1 MNRKATETEYSRLE
15 VITSEFLLALRES
28 GVPSAYRVRNLVLDY
43 YSTERGF
50 IRLFQIKV
58 DARLASPIAKCWDLA
73 VNADHDWAF
82 RDMSSQII
90 EQFDDNWTTCN
101 RLLATRIMQSIGKW
115 KRLSPDPTWEARIIE
130 HFALTSAA
138 ENQSTIHV
146 AKYADS
152 DHAQAR
158 YIQQSKSSTGSSLS
172 PKQAQSN
179 RPFPARHTDPKN
191 ATASRS
197 GLASVLTLILF
208 PTLMAIIGLIS
219 NQPSQ
224 QQANQESSA
233 ASSGDMQIDK
243 NFNELQARLSQYKNE
258 LFNARLVCELDAVA
272 GRMKALATDAR
283 QINAVAVAQ
292 ESEQIAS
299 QALNRI
305 TELKQPGK
313 EQYWE
318 SCEEGVGFQSYD
330 KYEWIY
336 GGDYKGKFFAVAKK
350 ECIRPAVAFN
360 LYADKDLKRK
370 IHSQWIRFK
379 PSEDK
384 GTADNVNVTVPADSL
399 PKSEGSRV
407 WWSYEVRCNYE
418 G

>member
-1 MNRKATETEYSRLE
+1 MNRKAIETEYSRLE

-28 GVPSAYRVRNLVLDY
+28 GVPNAYRVRNLVLDY
-43 YSTERGF
+43 YATERGF

-73 VNADHDWAF
+73 VNADHDWAY
-82 RDMSSQII
+82 RDMSTQII
-90 EQFDDNWTTCN
+90 EHFDDNWTTYN
-101 RLLATRIMQSIGKW
+101 RLLATRIMQSLGKW

-130 HFALTSAA
+130 HLALTSPGT
-138 ENQSTIHV
+138 NQSTSPVNHYAEPYT
-146 AKYADS
+146 AKLS
-152 DHAQAR
+152 S
-158 YIQQSKSSTGSSLS
+158 IQPSASRAASSPST
-172 PKQAQSN
+172 KQTQSN
-179 RPFPARHTDPKN
+179 RPYPARHTDPKN
-191 ATASRS
+191 VTTSKS
-197 GLASVLTLILF
+197 GLASVLALLLF
-208 PTLMAIIGLIS
+208 PTLIAIIGSIS

-233 ASSGDMQIDK
+233 AISGDVQVDK
-243 NFNELQARLSQYKNE
+243 NFKELQARLGQYKNE
-258 LFNARLVCELDAVA
+258 LGNARLVCELDAVA

-283 QINAVAVAQ
+283 QINALAIAQ

-305 TELKQPGK
+305 IELKQPGQ

-336 GGDYKGKFFAVAKK
+336 GGNYNGTFFAVAKK

-384 GTADNVNVTVPADSL
+384 GTADNVSVTVPADSL

-407 WWSYEVRCNYE
+407 WWSYEVRCNYK

>member
-1 MNRKATETEYSRLE
+1 MNRSTLDGEYIRAE
-15 VITSEFLLALRES
+15 AITKEFRLALRTLDKPKAI
-28 GVPSAYRVRNLVLDY
+28 GIRNLVLDLY
-43 YSTERGF
+43 ASEQSF
-50 IRLFQIKV
+50 IRLFQRQI
-58 DARLASPIAKCWDLA
+58 DAKLSNPIAKSWEWA
-73 VNADHDWAF
+73 INADHDWAF
-82 RDMSSQII
+82 RNMSAQVI
-90 EQFDDNWTTCN
+90 EHFDDNWATCN
-101 RLLATRIMQSIGKW
+101 RLLVTRIMQSIGKW

-130 HFALTSAA
+130 HLALTSPGT
-138 ENQSTIHV
+138 NQSTSPVNHYAEPYT
-146 AKYADS
+146 AKLS
-152 DHAQAR
+152 S
-158 YIQQSKSSTGSSLS
+158 IQPSASRAASSPST
-172 PKQAQSN
+172 KQTQSN
-179 RPFPARHTDPKN
+179 RPYPARHTDPKN
-191 ATASRS
+191 VTTSKS
-197 GLASVLTLILF
+197 GLASVLALLLF
-208 PTLMAIIGLIS
+208 PTLIAIIGSIS

-233 ASSGDMQIDK
+233 AISGDVQVDK
-243 NFNELQARLSQYKNE
+243 NFKELQARLGQYKNE
-258 LFNARLVCELDAVA
+258 LGNARLVCELDAVA

-283 QINAVAVAQ
+283 QINALAIAQ

-305 TELKQPGK
+305 IELKQPGQ

-336 GGDYKGKFFAVAKK
+336 GGNYNGTFFAVAKK

-384 GTADNVNVTVPADSL
+384 GTADNVSVTVPADSL

-407 WWSYEVRCNYE
+407 WWSYEVRCNYK

>member
-1 MNRKATETEYSRLE
+1 MNRKATETEYHRLE

-28 GVPSAYRVRNLVLDY
+28 GVPNAYRVRNLVLDY
-43 YSTERGF
+43 YATERAF

-58 DARLASPIAKCWDLA
+58 DASLASPIAKCWDLA
-73 VNADHDWAF
+73 VNADHDWAY
-82 RDMSSQII
+82 RDMSTQVI
-90 EQFDDNWTTCN
+90 EHFADNWTTCN

-130 HFALTSAA
+130 HFALTSPAR
-138 ENQSTIHV
+138 NQSTSPV
-146 AKYADS
+146 SQYS
-152 DHAQAR
+152 EPYTAQPS
-158 YIQQSKSSTGSSLS
+158 YIQQSTSRAASNPS

-179 RPFPARHTDPKN
+179 RPSPTRHTDPQN
-191 ATASRS
+191 AAPSKS
-197 GLASVLTLILF
+197 GLASVLALLIV
-208 PTLMAIIGLIS
+208 PTLMAIIGSIS

-224 QQANQESSA
+224 QQADQESSA
-233 ASSGDMQIDK
+233 DSSGGMQIDK
-243 NFNELQARLSQYKNE
+243 NLQELQARLGQYKNE
-258 LFNARLVCELDAVA
+258 LANARLVCELDAVA

-283 QINAVAVAQ
+283 QVNSVDIAQ

-305 TELKQPGK
+305 IGLKQPGK

-370 IHSQWIRFK
+370 IHSQWIRFN
-379 PSEDK
+379 PSK
-384 GTADNVNVTVPADSL
+384 GTGTADNVSVTVPADSL
-399 PKSEGSRV
+399 PKTEGSRV